1 MSADGTRENDFCEP
15 YFDELDRS
23 RKQSRVRDAIL
34 TPKVYSPRPIA
45 GSDNNREFTTTP
57 LMLLKR
63 PRARAVKETR
73 E

>member
-1 MSADGTRENDFCEP
+1 MVLVRMIFVSPILTSWTEAGSS
-15 YFDELDRS
+15 L
-23 RKQSRVRDAIL
+23 VRDAIL

-45 GSDNNREFTTTP
+45 GSDNNREITTTP